1 MFPLY
6 KSSTIVV
13 VGELRKGRQ
22 NIMIKQIG
30 NLNIWEDNEGYFVST
45 MDGTEMGDFDSLSEA
60 IDYCEALHPEPKDVP

>member
-1 MFPLY
+1 
-6 KSSTIVV
+6 
-13 VGELRKGRQ
+13 
-22 NIMIKQIG
+22 MIKQIG